1 MKNNARR
8 LLSFLIAVVMA
19 LGLVGCGKDKEPSD
33 PNHFV
38 IGDYELQYKGA
49 CLMTDSDGKDAVVLT
64 LDFTNNSKEDAE
76 YLWSVF
82 EKAVQNS
89 TDLEGA
95 FIYVSEESYEMVTD
109 AELTDVAPGETI
121 EVRSAY
127 TLNDTTSQVEITFF
141 DLLEK
146 YKRTITIDPTT
157 LTREE
162 TQSETSASQTGET
175 ATSEQTGD
183 ALLDWWNGDWYG
195 WWTVTGGDGEYES
208 WNNKWWDCCANISIG
223 ADYTGKVII
232 WDEDLP
238 RDNALSEANVALSA
252 VGTGEYGTLTSEGG
266 YIFDGELSHADWI
279 IDPALMDYD
288 NLICID
294 GWYEDAD
301 GSFHYAM
308 YLRPWGTLW
317 DDIAADSPDNLPYY
331 YESWY
336 LPLIKAGKSM
346 PDMLGGE
353 AQDGTGEDKVTQQGG
368 VESEQTGTAVDDE
381 YGKSNA
387 DATGIAKLE
396 DMQALYKI
404 CFENRTDGYHVF
416 TYEEARDMLGCDG
429 IVSKKASFTWND
441 TKHTYRWETE
451 DGKDFLSISFVLED
465 GEEWYDSCSM
475 SENVI
480 NGLW

>member
-1 MKNNARR
+1 MKNNAKR

-19 LGLVGCGKDKEPSD
+19 LSLVGCGKEKKSSD

-38 IGDYELQYKGA
+38 IDDYELQYKGA
-49 CLMTDSDGKDAVVLT
+49 SIMTDDEGNDAVVLT
-64 LDFTNNSKEDAE
+64 LDYTNNSKEDTAF
-76 YLWSVF
+76 WVAVF
-82 EKAVQNS
+82 EKAMQDGMQLDTALVYPDPDS
-89 TDLEGA
+89 
-95 FIYVSEESYEMVTD
+95 YVSITD
-109 AELTDVAPGETI
+109 DKFTDVAPGKTFEVHTAFVLSDATNPI
-121 EVRSAY
+121 EV
-127 TLNDTTSQVEITFF
+127 TFS
-141 DLLEK
+141 DLFEK
-146 YKRTITIDPTT
+146 EGGTITIDPTT

-162 TQSETSASQTGET
+162 TASESSTSKTGE
-175 ATSEQTGD
+175 ATTGD

-208 WNNKWWDCCANISIG
+208 WNNKWWDCCANVSIG
-223 ADYTGKVII
+223 ADYTGKLII

-238 RDNALSEANVALSA
+238 QDNALSEANVALSA
-252 VGTGEYGTLTSEGG
+252 IGTGEYGTLTSEGG
-266 YIFDGELSHADWI
+266 YIFDGKLSHADWI

-336 LPLIKAGKSM
+336 LPLIENGKSM
-346 PDMLGGE
+346 PDTLGGE
-353 AQDGTGEDKVTQQGG
+353 VQDGTSEDEVTQQSGTKP
-368 VESEQTGTAVDDE
+368 EQTGAAADDE

-387 DATGIAKLE
+387 GATGIAKLE
-396 DMQALYKI
+396 DMQSLYKI
-404 CFENRTDGYHVF
+404 CFENRSSAYHLF
-416 TYEEARDMLGCDG
+416 NYEDAREALGCDG
-429 IVSKKASFTWND
+429 TVWKKASFSWNE

-451 DGKDFLSISFVLED
+451 DGKDYFNISFVLED
-465 GEEWYDSCSM
+465 GEEWYDSCNM
-475 SENVI
+475 SDNVI